1 MRSDSPH
8 LILPILTIVMLK
20 LIISGI
26 EINLGPVTLKIDREN
41 LPHGTSDIIAVISS
55 LVGLLE
61 RWEVIISG
69 GRRQVIVD
77 QNI

>member
-1 MRSDSPH
+1 
-8 LILPILTIVMLK
+8 MLK

-26 EINLGPVTLKIDREN
+26 EINLGPVTLRIDREN
-41 LPHGTSDIIAVISS
+41 PTHGTSNTIAVITS

-61 RWEVIISG
+61 RGEVIISG